1 MPNKRKNKVDESIF
15 DARHD
20 FISTDLELKE
30 RLDSIIFSNKK
41 EFIDLLG
48 KCSISEAF
56 NLDWWSASVSSR
68 NHINSSLFFRFC
80 TLILVKEEI
89 ETNKNLSK
97 IILDSEFEYNAIEG
111 LIRDTSITV
120 EYDKNSSTLRRF
132 RVILYFCD
140 QFFTK
145 LLQIFTSR
153 ITFKGDNKYKK
164 NLILIDTFAF
174 PDSIQK
180 ERYYPGL
187 WEGLDDE
194 QKEIVFFVP
203 TLVYTKIYNFYSSFK
218 ELRKK
223 RDSFLIKEDF
233 LSIPDILYACLH
245 CFRINN
251 LTLGEVRYKGIIFS
265 ELVKQEV
272 RLTNGYRIG
281 IENIL
286 NYLFIKNLRKNNITV
301 TRFIDWWEGQALDSG
316 YSIGMN
322 EFYPNIDVIGYQGFI
337 PRLIDL
343 CMSPTEYENESHVAP
358 NYIGI
363 FGRSFRSVI
372 QSNDP
377 NTRCLPVPAFRYA
390 HLWKKNTSV
399 KHTDKKIIVALP
411 WDITSS
417 INILSL
423 IHSCNLRESY
433 KDLEIS
439 LKFHPISP
447 LKDWKDKFLK
457 EWNYFTFEESDLYE
471 VIEQSSLLITGNS
484 SAALEAIACNTSTI
498 VIEEL
503 LNFTSLSIPE
513 NVSKSLWRSCSNKDE
528 LLEALGYFF
537 NRSDQEKA
545 KDLDLSLEVKE
556 NYFEPVTKKGIEI
569 LLGLDK
575 FNTE

>member
-1 MPNKRKNKVDESIF
+1 
-15 DARHD
+15 
-20 FISTDLELKE
+20 
-30 RLDSIIFSNKK
+30 
-41 EFIDLLG
+41 
-48 KCSISEAF
+48 
-56 NLDWWSASVSSR
+56 
-68 NHINSSLFFRFC
+68 
-80 TLILVKEEI
+80 
-89 ETNKNLSK
+89 
-97 IILDSEFEYNAIEG
+97 
-111 LIRDTSITV
+111 
-120 EYDKNSSTLRRF
+120 
-132 RVILYFCD
+132 
-140 QFFTK
+140 
-145 LLQIFTSR
+145 
-153 ITFKGDNKYKK
+153 
-164 NLILIDTFAF
+164 
-174 PDSIQK
+174 
-180 ERYYPGL
+180 
-187 WEGLDDE
+187 
-194 QKEIVFFVP
+194 
-203 TLVYTKIYNFYSSFK
+203 
-218 ELRKK
+218 
-223 RDSFLIKEDF
+223 
-233 LSIPDILYACLH
+233 
-245 CFRINN
+245 
-251 LTLGEVRYKGIIFS
+251 
-265 ELVKQEV
+265 
-272 RLTNGYRIG
+272 
-281 IENIL
+281 
-286 NYLFIKNLRKNNITV
+286 
-301 TRFIDWWEGQALDSG
+301 
-316 YSIGMN
+316 
-322 EFYPNIDVIGYQGFI
+322 
-337 PRLIDL
+337 
-343 CMSPTEYENESHVAP
+343 
-358 NYIGI
+358 
-363 FGRSFRSVI
+363 
-372 QSNDP
+372 
-377 NTRCLPVPAFRYA
+377 LPVPAFRYA